1 MALGHSLQVLIVAG
15 METPSAMNAA
25 PEKPD
30 RAVPDVW
37 ECARILRAGRSAA
50 LAAALALLAVR
61 SFAAPQVPSRAELNG
76 LLGDPSQEQWGALA
90 RFDDTLTRRDFEV
103 RLDRVFDPARGL
115 HPYITFFEGGVAIF
129 SGPERTAG
137 PISVVRLANSARAE
151 RPLPVTFRTP
161 YQLRHRFGIPPGQP
175 LLGVR
180 IAIDPADIGG
190 EWAKM
195 EDRSVDFAGFGRI
208 NEGDLN
214 LVVGRLLR
222 ERLTAL
228 GATVFLVRDRA
239 EPVLIPRPADLSAV
253 TGEVLA
259 DRPWML
265 PESFQH
271 LAGVLPAGNPRRLH
285 VAEGLLL
292 TKTIETRARVALER
306 RLFVPDITV
315 VLQHNATAD
324 STEGRL
330 NAINRN
336 IFFVHGAYSPSEL
349 REPEQRFRLLTKLL
363 EDTEPIEAEVAHA
376 IALRFRAATGFPP
389 VLSGNSSNTRLVLS
403 NDPYVVA
410 RNLAF
415 NREHDGP
422 VVVTEPYF
430 MNQAETLSRLLAGDF
445 LGQRRIAGKY
455 RISIYREYADCVAE
469 GLVDAYRPGQL
480 AAVR

>member
-1 MALGHSLQVLIVAG
+1 
-15 METPSAMNAA
+15 METRIGINIR
-25 PEKPD
+25 EGT
-30 RAVPDVW
+30 
-37 ECARILRAGRSAA
+37 ARRHRRAGPSFRDFIRMPRAGWRAGS
-50 LAAALALLAVR
+50 ALALALCALR
-61 SFAAPQVPSRAELNG
+61 GFAAPQVPSRAELD
-76 LLGDPSQEQWGALA
+76 LLLQDPSQEQWGALS
-90 RFDDTLTRRDFEV
+90 RFDDTLTRRDFEA
-103 RLDRVFDPARGL
+103 RMEHVFDPGRGL
-115 HPYITFFEGGVAIF
+115 RPYLTFFEGGVAIF
-129 SGPERTAG
+129 SGLERSAG

-151 RPLPVTFRTP
+151 RPLPVTFKSP
-161 YQLRHRFGIPPGQP
+161 SQLRHRLGTPPAQP

-195 EDRSVDFAGFGRI
+195 EDRSVDFAGYGRI

-253 TGEVLA
+253 AGEVLA
-259 DRPWML
+259 DRPWMM

-271 LAGVLPAGNPRRLH
+271 LAGILPAGNPHRLR

-306 RLFVPDITV
+306 REFVPDITI
-315 VLQHNATAD
+315 VLQHNATAE
-324 STEGRL
+324 SAEGRL

-363 EDTEPIEAEVAHA
+363 EDSEPIEAEVAHA
-376 IALRFRAATGFPP
+376 IAIRFRMATGFPP
-389 VLSGNSSNTRLVLS
+389 VLSGNSANTRLVLS

-430 MNQAETLSRLLAGDF
+430 MNQAETLARLLAGDY
-445 LGQRRIAGKY
+445 LGQRRVAGRY

-469 GLVDAYRPGQL
+469 GLVDAYRPAQL
-480 AAVR
+480 AVR

>member
-1 MALGHSLQVLIVAG
+1 MSTDDG
-15 METPSAMNAA
+15 
-25 PEKPD
+25 KD
-30 RAVPDVW
+30 RALAQRPRRAPSSGGPFMRMAGAVW
-37 ECARILRAGRSAA
+37 TI
-50 LAAALALLAVR
+50 ALALTALPGY
-61 SFAAPQVPSRAELNG
+61 AAPKVPSRAELD
-76 LLGDPSQEQWGALA
+76 LLLQDPSQEQWTALS
-90 RFDDTLTRRDFEV
+90 RFDGTLTRRDFET
-103 RLDRVFDPARGL
+103 RLDHVFDPSRGL
-115 HPYITFFEGGVAIF
+115 RPYLSFVEGGVAVY
-129 SGPERTAG
+129 SGQERNTG
-137 PISVVRLANSARAE
+137 PVSVVRLANSARSE
-151 RPLPVTFRTP
+151 RPLPVTFRGP
-161 YQLRHRFGIPPGQP
+161 NQLRHRLGIPPSRP

-195 EDRSVDFAGFGRI
+195 EDRSVDFAGYGRI

-222 ERLTAL
+222 ERLTGL

-239 EPVLIPRPADLSAV
+239 EPVLAPRPADLSAV
-253 TGEVLA
+253 AGEVLA
-259 DRPWML
+259 ERPWMM

-271 LAGVLPAGNPRRLH
+271 LAGILPLGSPRRLH

-306 RLFVPDITV
+306 RLFVPDITI
-315 VLQHNATAD
+315 VLQHNATPE

-349 REPEQRFRLLTKLL
+349 REPEQRFRLLTKLF
-363 EDTEPIEAEVAHA
+363 EDTEPIEAEVAHS
-376 IALRFRAATGFPP
+376 IALRFRMVTGFPP
-389 VLSGNSSNTRLVLS
+389 VLSGNSTNTRLVLS

-430 MNQAETLSRLLAGDF
+430 MNQAETLTRLLAGDY
-445 LGQRRIAGKY
+445 LGQRLVAGRY

-469 GLVDAYRPGQL
+469 GLVDAYRPTQL
-480 AAVR
+480 AVR